1 LGLTYHRQQGEDAN
15 QLKVYTD
22 ASYAD
27 DPALERRSTGGFASM
42 LNGAA
47 IHWKVHVCL
56 STAEAE
62 YHILCH
68 AGRHACH
75 DRERLRES
83 GFEQLK
89 PTAIY
94 SDSESAMAI
103 ANTERIAQRSKHI
116 DVRYHWIREQII
128 NNVFETKYI
137 RTHDQPADL
146 FTKNLPPDV
155 LAKHRATLMG
165 LSE

>member
-1 LGLTYHRQQGEDAN
+1 
-15 QLKVYTD
+15 
-22 ASYAD
+22 
-27 DPALERRSTGGFASM
+27 
-42 LNGAA
+42 
-47 IHWKVHVCL
+47 
-56 STAEAE
+56 
-62 YHILCH
+62 
-68 AGRHACH
+68 
-75 DRERLRES
+75 
-83 GFEQLK
+83 
-89 PTAIY
+89 
-94 SDSESAMAI
+94 MAI

-116 DVRYHWIREQII
+116 DVRHHWIREQII